1 MAVFSAYGQFF
12 PKIRPHGLAMLVAAW
27 CIIEFSL
34 ITAQA
39 RRLNN
44 PKVPMHQLMMAN
56 HEEVLA
62 AVERYLPRAFWSKSW
77 WHASPSCKK
86 GSCANYGQ
94 SPAEVKNWFKTVN
107 WTVALLKKSGC
118 PVLDIRKHSQAA
130 SMFLGFSHG
139 ACVPNGAAL
148 RATTEAGHACTFRT
162 SQILLTDATCGY
174 VS

>member
-1 MAVFSAYGQFF
+1 MQAWQIFSGKYTICSISPDVFDRTDVIPVVVLFGGAGGFEKGLPGKKGGKHLVVAVS
-12 PKIRPHGLAMLVAAW
+12 
-27 CIIEFSL
+27 IEGDA

-39 RRLNN
+39 HRLNN

-56 HEEVLA
+56 HEEVLT

-94 SPAEVKNWFKTVN
+94 SPAEVKNWFKTAN

-118 PVLDIRKHSQAA
+118 PVWTLENTVR
-130 SMFLGFSHG
+130 
-139 ACVPNGAAL
+139 
-148 RATTEAGHACTFRT
+148 
-162 SQILLTDATCGY
+162 LL
-174 VS
+174 

>member
-1 MAVFSAYGQFF
+1 MPGKKDDKHLVVAVS
-12 PKIRPHGLAMLVAAW
+12 
-27 CIIEFSL
+27 IEGDA

-39 RRLNN
+39 HRLNN
-44 PKVPMHQLMMAN
+44 PKVPIHQLMMAN

-77 WHASPSCKK
+77 WHASPSCKT

-94 SPAEVKNWFKTVN
+94 SPAEVKNWFKTAN
-107 WTVALLKKSGC
+107 WTVSLG
-118 PVLDIRKHSQAA
+118 VGEHSQAT

-148 RATTEAGHACTFRT
+148 RVATGAGPSVGEQDCHQHTIT
-162 SQILLTDATCGY
+162 
-174 VS
+174 